1 MMYLNPFYQK
11 GPYYI
16 LLFYQHLS
24 SLLEYMFYVGENFV
38 FAFIITKIYNFFPF
52 LNMILKIFIFFHSF
66 PLFSFKS
73 EFKVEIQLQNGSWC
87 LVL

>member
-1 MMYLNPFYQK
+1 MKYLNPFLPK
-11 GPYYI
+11 GICYYFI
-16 LLFYQHLS
+16 NIYLLYWN
-24 SLLEYMFYVGENFV
+24 MFYVGENFV